1 MKIEYYAKA
10 NDFLSH
16 AAVLM
21 EKDEARYCLILGI
34 AKRLIDNPHA
44 YGKIDP
50 WFCIV
55 NDSGKIVAAAI
66 RTPPYNVLLAHFSG
80 DQVSEAVALADSIS
94 KRSEAIPGT
103 VGDIVIAEPFAEH
116 WCATHGIKVTGKMV
130 QRIYRLEKISNIT
143 RASGKLRP
151 ATTDDKEILTKWMRS
166 FYQDVFE
173 PVNSD
178 RLKDDAPLI
187 VDTTKVYLWE
197 DGIPVS
203 MVAKTRPTK
212 NGISIGLV
220 YTPPEFRQKGYA
232 TSCVATLCKELLNS
246 GYKFCMLYTDLANP
260 VSNSIYQKIGFRE
273 VCDSVEFSFSNPARS
288 SI

>member
-1 MKIEYYAKA
+1 M
-10 NDFLSH
+10 
-16 AAVLM
+16 
-21 EKDEARYCLILGI
+21 
-34 AKRLIDNPHA
+34 
-44 YGKIDP
+44 
-50 WFCIV
+50 
-55 NDSGKIVAAAI
+55 
-66 RTPPYNVLLAHFSG
+66 
-80 DQVSEAVALADSIS
+80 
-94 KRSEAIPGT
+94 
-103 VGDIVIAEPFAEH
+103 
-116 WCATHGIKVTGKMV
+116 
-130 QRIYRLEKISNIT
+130 
-143 RASGKLRP
+143 
-151 ATTDDKEILTKWMRS
+151 
-166 FYQDVFE
+166 
-173 PVNSD
+173 NSD

-246 GYKFCMLYTDLANP
+246 GYKFCMIYTDLANP